1 MHFLVLNFWRFAV
14 RRYEAHRAWRDEIRT
29 ARIVADL
36 PYHLRRDIGLPNG
49 YAPERDRQQ
58 RDPDREPVRVLSLVP
73 GDRKRGANLH
83 SETDAGNPA
92 DRAPARKRI
101 GGIAIS

>member
-1 MHFLVLNFWRFAV
+1 MHFLVLNFWHFAV
-14 RRYEAHRAWRDEIRT
+14 RRYEAHRAWREEIRT

-49 YAPERDRQQ
+49 YAPERDHQQ
-58 RDPDREPVRVLSLVP
+58 RDREPVRVLSLVP
-73 GDRKRGANLH
+73 GDRKRGAV
-83 SETDAGNPA
+83 SRPETDAGNPA